1 MDKETSQKSNHQLES
16 TKGRK
21 LYAHLSLDQMM
32 GNMDPQIENNKSNI
46 TKSDENLVQKESTS
60 NNERFLHHPDDE
72 FTSSEDDEYLD
83 GEDDD
88 DDLDLNCI
96 GGQSTQLNGSNDSQ
110 NDHYSPCSSFLVYKL
125 ASLDIDPPPDSS
137 TVTSKTIEACVS
149 EIVTDNGNT
158 IVNTASQVIL
168 QITDGSLVLIDL
180 KTKQLM
186 KKIEICQITSW
197 ATVDRDFA
205 FVTPSNISFA
215 CSSTS
220 NDVTDVVADELE
232 ACAITTSNKS
242 KFKCHIFRCEDD
254 GLESAAVTIS
264 TLLEK
269 ERLKNN
275 SISDGFYIEDDYLN
289 PQSTVSTPDVEFFPT
304 PVEEPCKTI
313 RAIFLGSTIVKKP
326 SGIEVLNDA
335 IESIVND
342 LSHQRN
348 LPLPPLN
355 TSNNATNTSD
365 DEDNSRIVEPSP
377 HQRLLQS
384 KTWTLSPC
392 DVKISPSTV
401 LISAAISGET
411 IVDARLRYISFMGI
425 SKSDVRKCAFI
436 LRTGETEFTAF
447 TLQCDPDAGLLCRTL
462 ESACKLR
469 FQKCMD
475 AHRLRSS
482 TSTDASTSNG
492 SPFGV
497 FKRSTS
503 LQAVKKAITNVLWS
517 K

>member
-1 MDKETSQKSNHQLES
+1 MDNKTPTSSSDELEV
-16 TKGRK
+16 TKARK
-21 LYAHLSLDQMM
+21 LYAQLSLDQMM
-32 GNMDPQIENNKSNI
+32 GSIDPQVQPAKNAI
-46 TKSDENLVQKESTS
+46 SDKDVPQSG
-60 NNERFLHHPDDE
+60 NNERFFHHPDDE

-83 GEDDD
+83 GEEDD
-88 DDLDLNCI
+88 DDLDLNVGDI
-96 GGQSTQLNGSNDSQ
+96 SRVNGSHKSQ
-110 NDHYSPCSSFLVYKL
+110 TEAYSPCSSFLVYNL
-125 ASLDIDPPPDSS
+125 ATTDIEPPPDSS
-137 TVTSKTIEACVS
+137 TVTPKTIEACIN
-149 EIVTDNGNT
+149 EIVTENGNT

-168 QITDGSLVLIDL
+168 QITDGSIVLIDL

-186 KKIEICQITSW
+186 EKIEICHITSW
-197 ATVDRDFA
+197 AAVDRDFA
-205 FVTPSNISFA
+205 FVTPGDNGTGEN
-215 CSSTS
+215 TS
-220 NDVTDVVADELE
+220 LHDSHDVTVLTNELE
-232 ACAITTSNKS
+232 ACAISPHKS

-269 ERLKNN
+269 ERLKTN

-289 PQSTVSTPDVEFFPT
+289 PQSSVSTPDVEFFPT

-326 SGIEVLNDA
+326 AGIDVLNDA
-335 IESIVND
+335 IDFIVNE
-342 LSHQRN
+342 LHHQKN
-348 LPLPPLN
+348 LTLPPIN
-355 TSNNATNTSD
+355 TNNTNNSD
-365 DEDNSRIVEPSP
+365 DDEARQAEPSP
-377 HQRLLQS
+377 HQRLLHS

-411 IVDARLRYISFMGI
+411 IIDARLRYISFMGI
-425 SKSDVRKCAFI
+425 SRSDVRKCAFI

-447 TLQCDPDAGLLCRTL
+447 ILQCDPDAGLLCRTL
-462 ESACKLR
+462 ETACKLR

-475 AHRLRSS
+475 AHKLRSS
-482 TSTDASTSNG
+482 ASTDASTSNG
-492 SPFGV
+492 TFGM